1 MRYLKLA
8 LVTVE
13 AVHTHTHTHTH
24 TYNLKTIKLNI
35 KGRVILSC
43 DYLDTG

>member
-1 MRYLKLA
+1 MRYLSEE
-8 LVTVE
+8 LVCVE
-13 AVHTHTHTHTH
+13 AVHTHTHTH

-35 KGRVILSC
+35 KDRVILAC

>member
-1 MRYLKLA
+1 MRYLSKA

-24 TYNLKTIKLNI
+24 TYNLKIIKLNI
-35 KGRVILSC
+35 KDRVILSC
-43 DYLDTG
+43 GYLDTG